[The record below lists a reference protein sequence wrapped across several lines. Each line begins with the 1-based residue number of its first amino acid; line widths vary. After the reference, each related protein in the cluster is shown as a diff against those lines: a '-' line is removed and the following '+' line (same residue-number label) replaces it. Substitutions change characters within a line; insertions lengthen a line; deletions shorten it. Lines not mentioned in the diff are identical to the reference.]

1 VWAEIRVLDEAL
13 VGWTW
18 WISSKVRKWCTFG
31 NWNWWQWGK
40 RTLVCDLLFV
50 RHFVGVCVFLFLASY
65 LSWRYYGGFYL
76 DNVRLFLVFSYSC
89 CLETLVVC
97 VCVVSLCFWW
107 DVSYGAMVTFDIKG
121 GDSEK
126 MEERNIAKFFF

>member
-1 VWAEIRVLDEAL
+1 MCVL
-13 VGWTW
+13 
-18 WISSKVRKWCTFG
+18 FP
-31 NWNWWQWGK
+31 
-40 RTLVCDLLFV
+40 
-50 RHFVGVCVFLFLASY
+50 ASY
-65 LSWRYYGGFYL
+65 LSWRYYGGFYF
-76 DNVRLFLVFSYSC
+76 DNVWSFLVFSYSC
-89 CLETLVVC
+89 CLETL